1 MEHSTWTTPL
11 LIFFAE
17 VCALTVSTLRIIFV
31 ARGHKFLAPLLG
43 FFEIVIWLFAI
54 GETMRNL
61 DNWTCFIAF
70 ALGFTLGNYLGI
82 VIDKRLAL
90 GTAIVRI
97 ITNRDATALISQM
110 RAANFGVTQLDGH
123 GATGKVQIVMTV
135 VKRKQLTDI
144 VSLIDTHQPGAF
156 YAVEDLQS
164 AREGIFP
171 VAKDK
176 LQILPQA
183 LVGLLRSM
191 MPHEQPE
198 LPGKC
203 DGEPDHRTG
212 EAREPEPAT
221 LR

>member
-1 MEHSTWTTPL
+1 VENSTFTTPL

-17 VCALTVSTLRIIFV
+17 VCALTASTMRIIFV

-43 FFEIVIWLFAI
+43 FFEIMIWLFAI

-97 ITNRDATALISQM
+97 ITNRDATALVAEM
-110 RAANFGVTQLDGH
+110 RAANFGVTALEGN
-123 GATGKVQIVMTV
+123 GAKGKVQIVMTV
-135 VKRKQLTDI
+135 VKRKQLEEI
-144 VSLIDTHQPGAF
+144 VSLIDEHQPGAF

-171 VAKDK
+171 ARKDR
-176 LQILPQA
+176 LPFLPQSIVSA
-183 LVGLLRSM
+183 LRSM
-191 MPHEQPE
+191 MPQEQDELAGQGDRKAHERIE
-198 LPGKC
+198 
-203 DGEPDHRTG
+203 
-212 EAREPEPAT
+212 EAREPEAAAF
-221 LR
+221 R